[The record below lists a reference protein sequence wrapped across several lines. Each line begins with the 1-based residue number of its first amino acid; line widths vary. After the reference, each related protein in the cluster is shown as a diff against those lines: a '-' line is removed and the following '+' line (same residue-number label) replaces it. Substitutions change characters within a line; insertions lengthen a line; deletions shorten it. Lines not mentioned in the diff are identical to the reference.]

1 MKIKSE
7 LKNLV
12 ICNHPILQHNL
23 ATLRNK
29 NSSPEAFRNA
39 LGRIFQIV
47 FYEAT
52 KNIVLE
58 EVCVETPVTTTKC
71 MKYSSKST
79 IIFSPILRAGLSLAD
94 EAVKIIPQAVVSHL
108 GMYRDEKTLEP
119 VWYYNK
125 SYDINFN
132 PDTSTIFLL
141 DPMLATGNTLIA
153 AINNY
158 LSLKVPQQNIHVVSI
173 ISSPQGIEKLQKEFQ
188 DVKIYTAALDEGL
201 NEKGYI
207 VPGLGDAGDRI
218 YNTKL

>member
-1 MKIKSE
+1 MQMTKSF
-7 LKNLV
+7 KNV
-12 ICNHPILQHNL
+12 YISEHPILQHNL

-47 FYEAT
+47 FFEAT
-52 KNIVLE
+52 RNIVLE
-58 EVCVETPVTTTKC
+58 EVSVTTPIMETKC
-71 MKYSSKST
+71 KVYSKDST
-79 IIFSPILRAGLSLAD
+79 IIISPILRAGLSLAD

-132 PDTSTIFLL
+132 PKQSTVFLL
-141 DPMLATGNTLIA
+141 DPMLATGNTIVA

-158 LSLKVPQQNIHVVSI
+158 LSLGVEPNNIHVVSI
-173 ISSPQGIEKLQKEFQ
+173 ISSPQGISKLEKEFPN
-188 DVKIYTAALDEGL
+188 VNIYTASVDEGL
-201 NEKGYI
+201 NENGYI

-218 YNTKL
+218 YNTKW

>member
-1 MKIKSE
+1 MQTAINKF
-7 LKNLV
+7 KNV
-12 ICNHPILQHNL
+12 CVSDHPILQHNL

-47 FYEAT
+47 FFEAT

-58 EVCVETPVTTTKC
+58 DKQISTPVADTVCKV
-71 MKYSSKST
+71 YSKDST

-125 SYDINFN
+125 SYDIQFN
-132 PDTSTIFLL
+132 PKTSTIFLL

-153 AINNY
+153 AIKNY
-158 LSLKVPQQNIHVVSI
+158 LSLNVEQKNIHVVSI
-173 ISSPQGIEKLQKEFQ
+173 ISSPQGIAKLEKEFP
-188 DVKIYTAALDEGL
+188 DVKIYTASIDKEL
-201 NEKGYI
+201 NANGYI
-207 VPGLGDAGDRI
+207 IPGLGDAGDRI
-218 YNTKL
+218 YNTK

>member
-1 MKIKSE
+1 MFDN
-7 LKNLV
+7 NLIV
-12 ICNHPILQHNL
+12 SNHPILQHNL

-52 KNIVLE
+52 KNILLE
-58 EVCVETPVTTTKC
+58 DKIIDTPITQAKC
-71 MKYSSKST
+71 KVYSKNST
-79 IIFSPILRAGLSLAD
+79 IIISPILRAGLSLAD
-94 EAVKIIPQAVVSHL
+94 EAVKIIPQAVISHL
-108 GMYRDEKTLEP
+108 GMYRDEETLAP

-132 PDTSTIFLL
+132 PKTSTIFLL
-141 DPMLATGNTLIA
+141 DPMLATGNTIIEA
-153 AINNY
+153 VKNY
-158 LSLKVPQQNIHVVSI
+158 LSLDVKQENIHIISI
-173 ISSPQGIEKLQKEFQ
+173 ISSPEGVKNVVDKFPDI
-188 DVKIYTAALDEGL
+188 KIYTASLDEKL

>member
-1 MKIKSE
+1 MDT
-7 LKNLV
+7 LKNLNV
-12 ICNHPILQHNL
+12 SNHPILQHNL
-23 ATLRNK
+23 ATLRKK

-58 EVCVETPVTTTKC
+58 EVEIETPITKTNC
-71 MKYSSKST
+71 KVYSKDST
-79 IIFSPILRAGLSLAD
+79 IIISPILRAGLSLAD
-94 EAVKIIPQAVVSHL
+94 EAIKIIPQAVISHL
-108 GMYRDEKTLEP
+108 GMYRDEQTLAP

-132 PDTSTIFLL
+132 PKTSTIFLL
-141 DPMLATGNTLIA
+141 DPMLATGNTLIE
-153 AINNY
+153 AIKNY
-158 LSLKVPQQNIHVVSI
+158 ISLNVEQENIHVVSI
-173 ISSPQGIEKLQKEFQ
+173 IASPEGANNVLSAFPN
-188 DVKIYTAALDEGL
+188 VKVYTAALDEKL

-218 YNTKL
+218 FNTNH

>member
-1 MKIKSE
+1 MDTP
-7 LKNLV
+7 KNLNV
-12 ICNHPILQHNL
+12 SNHPILQHNL
-23 ATLRNK
+23 ATLRKK

-58 EVCVETPVTTTKC
+58 EVEIETPITKTNC
-71 MKYSSKST
+71 KVYSKDST
-79 IIFSPILRAGLSLAD
+79 IIISPILRAGLSLAD
-94 EAVKIIPQAVVSHL
+94 EAIKIIPQAVISHL
-108 GMYRDEKTLEP
+108 GMYRDEQTLAP

-132 PDTSTIFLL
+132 PKTSTIFLL
-141 DPMLATGNTLIA
+141 DPMLATGNTLIE
-153 AINNY
+153 AIKNY
-158 LSLKVPQQNIHVVSI
+158 ISLNVEQENIHVVSI
-173 ISSPQGIEKLQKEFQ
+173 ISSPEGVNNVLSAFPN
-188 DVKIYTAALDEGL
+188 VKVYTAALDEKL

-218 YNTKL
+218 FNTNH

>member
-1 MKIKSE
+1 MDTP
-7 LKNLV
+7 KNLNV
-12 ICNHPILQHNL
+12 SNHPILQHNL
-23 ATLRNK
+23 ATLRKK

-58 EVCVETPVTTTKC
+58 EVEIETPITKTNC
-71 MKYSSKST
+71 KVYSKDST
-79 IIFSPILRAGLSLAD
+79 IIISPILRAGLSLAD
-94 EAVKIIPQAVVSHL
+94 EAIKIIPQAVISHL
-108 GMYRDEKTLEP
+108 GMYRDEQTLAP

-132 PDTSTIFLL
+132 PKTSTIFLL
-141 DPMLATGNTLIA
+141 DPMLATGNTLIE
-153 AINNY
+153 AIKNY
-158 LSLKVPQQNIHVVSI
+158 ISLNVEQENIHVVSI
-173 ISSPQGIEKLQKEFQ
+173 ISSPEGVNNVLSAFPN
-188 DVKIYTAALDEGL
+188 VKVYTAALDKKL

-218 YNTKL
+218 FNTNH